1 MDALTPGRWVLHP
14 GGDTA
19 NLERVAVLQEGLE
32 EGGRSAGG
40 KSENSW
46 NFLGQKIVC
55 SG

>member
-1 MDALTPGRWVLHP
+1 MDALTPGWWVLHP

-32 EGGRSAGG
+32 EGGFSAGG
-40 KSENSW
+40 KSEESW